1 MIEYKM
7 QNMKEKK
14 KADSEQGVMAILDW
28 WSRKFSLRK
37 GTWPDTLKKWKEK
50 TVEISRADHSR
61 LKELQV

>member
-1 MIEYKM
+1 MIENKM

-28 WSRKFSLRK
+28 RSRKFSLRK

-50 TVEISRADHSR
+50 NCGNI
-61 LKELQV
+61 